1 MTQHELEKQLDSI
14 EIKASFPTSGR
25 LVSLDLGAKKI
36 GIAVSDETQS
46 VTRGLRTIPR
56 KSWKSLLD
64 EVSSILREFDAVGLV
79 IGLPLETDGTESPM
93 SEDARRIARNFSL
106 SIEIPVALHD
116 ERVSSYAARG
126 TMWETG
132 KDQETVRANVDSE
145 AAAIILD
152 DFISF
157 RNQLRSSD

>member
-1 MTQHELEKQLDSI
+1 MTQHEPEKELDSV
-14 EIKASFPTSGR
+14 ENKASFPISGR
-25 LVSLDLGAKKI
+25 LVSLDLGTKKI
-36 GIAVSDETQS
+36 GIAVSDETQA
-46 VTRGLRTIPR
+46 VTRGIRTLPR
-56 KSWKSLLD
+56 GSWKSVLE
-64 EVSSILREFDAVGLV
+64 EVSSILRDFDAVGLV

-132 KDQETVRANVDSE
+132 KDQDTVRANVDSE

-157 RNQLRSSD
+157 RNQLLTGD